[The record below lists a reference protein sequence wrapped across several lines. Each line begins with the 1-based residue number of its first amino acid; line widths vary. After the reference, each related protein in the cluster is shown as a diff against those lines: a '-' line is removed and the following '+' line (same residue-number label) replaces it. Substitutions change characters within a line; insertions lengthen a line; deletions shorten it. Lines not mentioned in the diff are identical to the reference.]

1 MNHNFVNLFSTLS
14 ELTFY
19 KERSKKCRVII
30 ISLAIL
36 RGIS

>member
-14 ELTFY
+14 ERTFY